1 MIYTSIKSKIAEA
14 LLALYNHSIEPSTL
28 AIEKTTSDF
37 EGDFTFV
44 VFPFLKVSR
53 KNPEQTATEIGQY
66 LQEHFVD
73 MEAFQVVKG
82 FLNISIKSSYWIQFL
97 NEAASQAQ
105 FGLQTPD
112 SNEPVLVEYSS
123 PNTNKPLHL
132 GHIRNNLLGF
142 AVAEILKANGHKV
155 YTCNLVNDR
164 GIHICKSMYAWMK
177 NGNGETPESAGLK
190 GDHLVG
196 KYYVEFDK
204 LYKKEIHELC
214 LKGLSEEEAAKKAPS
229 ILAAQELL
237 VKWEANDPE
246 VVNVWKTMNTWV
258 YKGFDATYKKLGV
271 SFDRYYYES
280 DTYLL
285 GKEIVQEGLEKGVF
299 YKKAD
304 GSVWID
310 LTEDGLDHKL
320 VLRGDGTSVYITQ
333 DLGTAE
339 LKFEHFHC
347 NRSIYVVGN
356 EQEYHFKVLQLIAL
370 KLGKS
375 YASGIYHLS
384 YGMVE
389 LPHGKMKSREGTVV
403 DADDLIAEMEHT
415 AAETTKALGKM
426 EGETEENLQKLY
438 HTIGMGAL
446 KYYLLKVD
454 PKRKMMFNPEESIDF
469 HGNTGPFIQYTHARI
484 KSVLRNAGSYPNT
497 GLNQDLALSKVE
509 KELLI
514 KLYHYPLAIKEA
526 GKDLSP
532 GVLCN
537 YIYELAKIYSLFYHD
552 HPILKESDESL
563 RLFRI
568 KLCELSSSVIK
579 SSFAML
585 GIEVPEKM

>member
-1 MIYTSIKSKIAEA
+1 MIYTIIKSKIADA
-14 LLALYNHSIEPSTL
+14 ILKLYNHSVDPTSL
-28 AIEKTTSDF
+28 AIEKTTADF

-44 VFPFLKVSR
+44 VFPYLKTSR
-53 KNPEQTATEIGQY
+53 KNPEQTATEIGLY
-66 LQEHFVD
+66 LQEHFSD
-73 MEAFQVVKG
+73 LETFQVVKG
-82 FLNISIKSSYWIQFL
+82 FLNLTIKENYWIQFL
-97 NEAASQAQ
+97 EKNATQPN
-105 FGLQTPD
+105 FGFQE
-112 SNEPVLVEYSS
+112 SNSLEPVLVEYSS

-142 AVAEILKANGHKV
+142 SVAEILKANGYKV
-155 YTCNLVNDR
+155 FTCNLVNDR
-164 GIHICKSMYAWMK
+164 GIHICKSMYAWIK
-177 NGNGETPESAGLK
+177 NGNGETPDSSGLK

-204 LYKKEIHELC
+204 IYKKEIQELVIN
-214 LKGLSEEEAAKKAPS
+214 GHSEEDAAKKSPS
-229 ILAAQELL
+229 MIAAQELL

-285 GKEIVQEGLEKGVF
+285 GKEIVQEGLDKGVF

-339 LKFEHFHC
+339 LKFEHFNC

-403 DADDLIAEMEHT
+403 DADDLISEMEHT

-426 EGETEENLQKLY
+426 DGETEENLQKLY

-484 KSVLRNAGSYPNT
+484 KSVLRNAGNFQNVR
-497 GLNQDLALSKVE
+497 LNQELMLSKVE
-509 KELLI
+509 KELLM
-514 KLYHYPLAIKEA
+514 KLYHYPIAIEEA
-526 GKDLSP
+526 GKGLSP

-537 YIYELAKIYSLFYHD
+537 YIYELAKVYSQFYHD
-552 HPILKESDESL
+552 HSILKESDESL
-563 RLFRI
+563 RMFRI
-568 KLCELSSSVIK
+568 KACEMTSNIIK
-579 SSFAML
+579 SCFALL